1 MYNQNVT
8 TKLRDNAKKA
18 LNKINKI
25 VIKDIEVPG
34 AFEIPVMISRIAKK
48 YDGFIAIGCIIKGQT
63 KNFDLI
69 SEAITNG
76 IMQISIQEKKPI
88 GNAILTCFNQAQ
100 AKNRFDKGTEAADAV
115 ISVLKNESKKNKNS
129 SPRIKIIQKI
139 YGSLLNPDEEI
150 IYSKNQYR
158 KYIKDVVSGTLERT
172 ELIEEIVI
180 KSLQKDINLKKTDK
194 ILKIILF
201 AAVFEFMY
209 KHNIPKKV
217 VISEYVRASEF
228 FLEKAQISYLN
239 AILDKLSKLIRK
251 E

>member
-88 GNAILTCFNQAQ
+88 GNAILTCFNQSQ
-100 AKNRFDKGTEAADAV
+100 AKNRFDRGTEAANAV
-115 ISVLKNESKKNKNS
+115 ISVLKNGSKKK
-129 SPRIKIIQKI
+129 
-139 YGSLLNPDEEI
+139 
-150 IYSKNQYR
+150 
-158 KYIKDVVSGTLERT
+158 
-172 ELIEEIVI
+172 
-180 KSLQKDINLKKTDK
+180 
-194 ILKIILF
+194 
-201 AAVFEFMY
+201 
-209 KHNIPKKV
+209 
-217 VISEYVRASEF
+217 
-228 FLEKAQISYLN
+228 
-239 AILDKLSKLIRK
+239 
-251 E
+251 